1 MPRLVANTASVLSG
15 NGVRVLWSVSSS
27 RRAGGHVDRP
37 RRGLRLPFPDIN
49 ARTKAIQ
56 AWLDQGFGR
65 PQQPVKQEATFQAV
79 EVPDREK
86 IDKRLAEL
94 EAKYGAKA
102 LGSG

>member
-1 MPRLVANTASVLSG
+1 M
-15 NGVRVLWSVSSS
+15 
-27 RRAGGHVDRP
+27 
-37 RRGLRLPFPDIN
+37 
-49 ARTKAIQ
+49 
-56 AWLDQGFGR
+56 
-65 PQQPVKQEATFQAV
+65 KQEATFQAV